1 MILNDFSDIFQSKL
15 RLMIISALI
24 TGQKT
29 FKEIKEI
36 TGATDGNISVQITN
50 LEKAGYIIVSK
61 TYNGRKPQTTLSITE
76 EGKKAFIEYVNMLN
90 TLINSALHSTNEKKD

>member
-1 MILNDFSDIFQSKL
+1 MELHDLSDIFQSKL
-15 RLMIISALI
+15 RLMIISALM

-50 LEKAGYIIVSK
+50 LEKAGF
-61 TYNGRKPQTTLSITE
+61 ITVTKGYV
-76 EGKKAFIEYVNMLN
+76 GKKPRTTVEITPEGVASFKAYIDL
-90 TLINSALHSTNEKKD
+90 LSSAIKQYEERNI

>member
-1 MILNDFSDIFQSKL
+1 MELHNIPDVFQSKL

-50 LEKAGYIIVSK
+50 LEKAEYIIVSK

-90 TLINSALHSTNEKKD
+90 TLINSALHSSNENKD